1 MKINTNRLLYS
12 WISVSFFI
20 TLIVIAI
27 YGASIF
33 VAIHGNNNSAFAI
46 ASNDRHGALIED
58 SLIPSTDS
66 ASDISYHETAPS
78 TIAMASFHQISFAD
92 DTMFPQ
98 TFQSSGTSSNDITL
112 SNGNTLPARPIT
124 LTVNKIQA
132 NNTLVLTLHSFNDKY
147 LLTADLRGP
156 AKPTANSNAD
166 SAQFALTGSII
177 INKNTTYP
185 VSATLSEDKGKQV
198 TLSIAESKSPTNFKI
213 TLDFSPP
220 HGEQPLAGI

>member
-1 MKINTNRLLYS
+1 MKINMNKLLDS
-12 WISVSFFI
+12 RISVSFFI

-33 VAIHGNNNSAFAI
+33 VAIHGNNNNAFAI
-46 ASNDRHGALIED
+46 ASNDRHGVLIED

-66 ASDISYHETAPS
+66 ASDIGYHEKAPS
-78 TIAMASFHQISFAD
+78 TIAMASFLQKISFAD

-112 SNGNTLPARPIT
+112 SNGTTLPARPIT
-124 LTVNKIQA
+124 LTVNKFQA

-185 VSATLSEDKGKQV
+185 VSAALSEDKGKQI
-198 TLSIAESKSPTNFKI
+198 TLSIAESKSPSNLKI

-220 HGEQPLAGI
+220 HGEQPLAE